1 MGLIDLQTNLKSL
14 TYGGEKPYI
23 TKDVNDPPSSN
34 QFAMGVNRRL
44 DDVSRIAQ
52 MLVDKPGLRYSLNNT
67 ILHGSRLEHKLNDEK
82 KKLKDFQKVPQKL
95 VLDELKS
102 AGKDTLFTLGST
114 LAQVAVNGTGTHFIK
129 GFGRGMKSYIGDIDA
144 GNLAYHGATIS
155 IPTNQPSDLVSSTN
169 QGLEIAR
176 KSDSIVY
183 TPYQLDRAGK
193 VLQGQYDTLNNKLN
207 ESSSYQKT
215 QRLNNTVNGSIRKE
229 VRVNLGDQGGRDDA
243 FKKAN
248 VYWSGS
254 LAAQDKINALRVTQ
268 VKVDGTK
275 EGRDFIKF
283 RFHIVIPGK
292 DPYILYF
299 RAYLETFSDNFNGT
313 WNDIKYLGRGETFY
327 TYSGFQRK
335 ISLSF
340 KIAASTREEMKPL
353 YQKMIYL
360 ASATAPSY
368 GGNGQFMRGTIAKLT
383 VGDYVYELPGILNSV
398 TYAWNTDYPWEIAVT
413 EPEGQGDATM
423 QELPMVLD
431 CNIEFTPIHPFT
443 PQAGYSNYITTGV
456 NNDIKQEKIAPFID
470 TIDTLV
476 PSPTDGALQPNK
488 TTT

>member
-14 TYGGEKPYI
+14 TYGGEKPYV
-23 TKDVNDPPSSN
+23 TKDINDPPSSN
-34 QFAMGVNRRL
+34 RFAMGVNRRL

-52 MLVDKPGLRYSLNNT
+52 MLVDKPGLRYSINNT

-82 KKLKDFQKVPQKL
+82 KKLTEFQKIPQKI
-95 VLDELKS
+95 VLDQLKS

-129 GFGRGMKSYIGDIDA
+129 GFGKGMKSYIGDIDA
-144 GNLAYHGATIS
+144 GNLAYHGAS
-155 IPTNQPSDLVSSTN
+155 IRIPANQPSDLVSSTD

-176 KSDSIVY
+176 KSDSKVY
-183 TPYQLDRAGK
+183 DSYQSDTVKRT
-193 VLQGQYDTLNNKLN
+193 QYGQYDTSNNDFFDGYT
-207 ESSSYQKT
+207 YQKT
-215 QRLNNTVNGSIRKE
+215 KRLDNTVNGSIRKE
-229 VRVNLGDQGGRDDA
+229 VRVNLGDQGGRTDE
-243 FKKAN
+243 FKTAN

-254 LAAQDKINALRVTQ
+254 ADGSNIDGINALRVQQT
-268 VKVDGTK
+268 KVDGTK

-283 RFHIVIPGK
+283 RFHVVTPEK
-292 DPYILYF
+292 TFILYF
-299 RAYLETFSDNFNGT
+299 RAYLETFSDNFNGS

-360 ASATAPSY
+360 ASATAPTY
-368 GGNGQFMRGTIAKLT
+368 GGKGQFMRGTISKLT

-413 EPEGQGDATM
+413 EPEGQGDVTM

-456 NNDIKQEKIAPFID
+456 NDDKQDKIAPFIT

-476 PSPTDGALQPNK
+476 PSPTEGALAPTK
-488 TTT
+488 